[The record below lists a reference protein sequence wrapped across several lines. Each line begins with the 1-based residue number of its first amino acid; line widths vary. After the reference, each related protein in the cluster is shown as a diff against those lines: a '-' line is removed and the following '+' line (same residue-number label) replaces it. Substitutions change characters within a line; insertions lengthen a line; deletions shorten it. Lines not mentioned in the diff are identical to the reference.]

1 MKEQLLT
8 LINQIIGTFNG
19 QEFEDKYSF
28 NKFEDGIWYTKN
40 KTGGRYEEMTYKNM
54 DSSDLVSEIE
64 VLMEG
69 INKVYPHAE
78 IKMLLVGVDVDI

>member
-1 MKEQLLT
+1 MKKQILT
-8 LINQIIGTFNG
+8 LMNQIIQEFNG

-40 KTGGRYEEMTYKNM
+40 KTGGKWEEMIYKNM
-54 DSSDLVSEIE
+54 DCSDLISEIE

-69 INKVYPHAE
+69 INKKHPKAK
-78 IKMLLVGVDVDI
+78 IKMILTGMYD